1 MKSLFILL
9 VIIICG
15 IDVNAQVEKSK
26 VSLFGQCM
34 FSIEKESELDSLKME
49 IASNPN
55 VEMVRLDFI
64 NQRAFIITKNIDALS
79 PNEFRSW
86 FGKYESTVD
95 CIQIGVRGV
104 DPMDPFPFK
113 NCKNN

>member
-9 VIIICG
+9 VIFFFGSDI
-15 IDVNAQVEKSK
+15 NAQVEKNK
-26 VSLFGQCM
+26 ISLFGQCM
-34 FSIEKESELDSLKME
+34 FSIENESDLDSLKIE
-49 IASNPN
+49 IATIPY

-64 NQRAFIITKNIDALS
+64 SQRAFIITKNIDSLS

-86 FGKYESTVD
+86 FGRYESTVD

-104 DPMDPFPFK
+104 DPMNTFPFK